1 MKKLV
6 KISCAFFVILLIAG
20 AAFSQTMSETEYDQY
35 LLKCLK
41 DENIGIRTSA
51 AQILGER
58 RVPEAVDPLIK
69 MLKSEKQ
76 YSARIVVALA
86 LFSIG
91 DKKAIPELQK
101 LAKSDKNKSVRTVTA
116 SIVRKMQAI
125 EIAQK

>member
-1 MKKLV
+1 MKNLV
-6 KISCAFFVILLIAG
+6 KTSCAFFVIFLVAG
-20 AAFSQTMSETEYDQY
+20 VALSQTMSETEYNQY
-35 LLKCLK
+35 LLKSLD

-58 RVPEAVDPLIK
+58 RVQEAVDPLIK

-101 LAKSDKNKSVRTVTA
+101 LAKNDKCKSVRTVTA
-116 SIVRKMQAI
+116 SIVRKMQTL
-125 EIAQK
+125 ELAQK